1 MEEREFSRLFDNRQ
15 GRYHLCDDK
24 GAFLVRRETGKR
36 VCGARLDYGNHLA
49 LFEDIEGSP
58 KSVLK
63 HPVLAREWVTG
74 QSECDCGQNTCSGRL
89 TVRISQ
95 QWPELKWSLEF
106 RAQ

>member
-36 VCGARLDYGNHLA
+36 VCGARLDYGNHLV
-49 LFEDIEGSP
+49 LFEDIEVSP